1 MWFLKDAYPLMSENQ
16 NKPLEPDQKQ
26 RFLSLFERLLPL
38 VDSLADKL
46 RTVIFLGLLTAVW
59 LVVWLYFLKHFSVG
73 ITLAAAVAVLLPA
86 LILARFWWALEE
98 LKNLPE
104 IAGQMLGD
112 AKSEFI
118 ESAQTIRAGKFS
130 KFGFFSAGKSLWS
143 VGAMASEAR
152 ELAGSY
158 LSITTLVNPFM
169 LILGIISCIAVFAMF
184 FCGVVLA
191 FFI

>member
-1 MWFLKDAYPLMSENQ
+1 MPENHS
-16 NKPLEPDQKQ
+16 KPLEPDQKQ
-26 RFLSLFERLLPL
+26 RLLSLFERLLPL

-46 RTVIFLGLLTAVW
+46 RIIFILGLLAAIW
-59 LVVWLYFLKHFSVG
+59 LVVWCYFLKHFSAG
-73 ITLAAAVAVLLPA
+73 LTLTVAAAA
-86 LILARFWWALEE
+86 LTPSLVLARFWRALEE

-112 AKSEFI
+112 AKSEFS
-118 ESAQTIRAGKFS
+118 ESVQTIRAGKLS
-130 KFGFFSAGKSLWS
+130 KLGFFSAGKSLWS
-143 VGAMASEAR
+143 VGALASEVR
-152 ELAGSY
+152 ELLGFY

-169 LILGIISCIAVFAMF
+169 LILGVISFIAVFVLF